1 MILYHGS
8 NVGIT
13 EIDLSFSKR
22 GKDFGVGFYLNDN
35 LLQAK
40 KMAKRTTSRMAAGE
54 ATISAFEFDE
64 TCLQTHSDNLKIK
77 IFEDYSVDWAQFV
90 LENRKNKT
98 EKSTHGYD
106 IVIGPI
112 ANDTVG
118 VQIRRFIMGFLN
130 IEDLIK
136 ELRFNEDRA
145 IQYFFGTEKALSLL
159 KPTSL

>member
-64 TCLQTHSDNLKIK
+64 TCLQTHSDNLKSRFLK
-77 IFEDYSVDWAQFV
+77 IIVWIGRSLYW
-90 LENRKNKT
+90 RT
-98 EKSTHGYD
+98 EKIKPRNRH
-106 IVIGPI
+106 
-112 ANDTVG
+112 TVT
-118 VQIRRFIMGFLN
+118 I
-130 IEDLIK
+130 
-136 ELRFNEDRA
+136 
-145 IQYFFGTEKALSLL
+145 
-159 KPTSL
+159 